1 MIPFKDPVKRNISL
15 LKYNKY
21 MSYESE
27 VKRTFSTIQGEN
39 AGQSYVSQIS
49 ENGNHFVKNEG
60 FS

>member
-1 MIPFKDPVKRNISL
+1 
-15 LKYNKY
+15 